1 MSNEIEK
8 KLQDQLRRSEDGL
21 DAPTLARLH
30 AARNRAL
37 DLARSHREPRWA
49 GSWLTAATAAGV
61 AAIAL
66 FVAIRQPAD
75 TGQLAATEF
84 ESTLLAA
91 ASNDIISP
99 VTEEPG
105 TGAASASDTAETLD
119 LLENLDFYEW
129 LSEVADREQQT

>member
-1 MSNEIEK
+1 MNKDLEK
-8 KLQDQLRRSEDGL
+8 NLQDQLRASEDSL

-37 DLARSHREPRWA
+37 DVAKGRAPQWA
-49 GSWLTAATAAGV
+49 GSWLTATAAAGV

-66 FVAIRQPAD
+66 FIAIKQQPD
-75 TGQLAATEF
+75 VGPPEVTEL

-91 ASNDIISP
+91 AS
-99 VTEEPG
+99 G
-105 TGAASASDTAETLD
+105 TGVSAPVSDGPVPGAEDTAETID

-129 LSEVADREQQT
+129 LSREPAEEQQS

>member
-1 MSNEIEK
+1 MNKDLEK
-8 KLQDQLRRSEDGL
+8 NLQDQLRASEDSL

-37 DLARSHREPRWA
+37 DVAKGRAPQWA
-49 GSWLTAATAAGV
+49 GSWLTATAAAGV

-66 FVAIRQPAD
+66 FIAIKQQPD
-75 TGQLAATEF
+75 VGPHKVTEL

-91 ASNDIISP
+91 ASGAGVSAP
-99 VTEEPG
+99 VSDEPVP
-105 TGAASASDTAETLD
+105 GAEDTAETID

-129 LSEVADREQQT
+129 LSQEPAEEQQS